1 MRHQSMASRPTGQ
14 RRQRS
19 GSAPF
24 SPLSASSSSHAQR
37 RAAGRHRADAINA
50 MRERSKSTS
59 RASAARSVKY
69 GRRREGWCGGRRSGA
84 ALRTGSA
91 AARRPKLAVSH
102 DLRLSGFTAA
112 ERDQCEQLSEPKR
125 RRTAPRA
132 TIVVPDADGNERTF
146 RDYLTDTALGAVKL
160 RQACEAAGALRV
172 TKAAR
177 SATPIFPGMMCGS
190 KLGAR
195 NKRGYPDRNVIEDY
209 AASSASSVV
218 ALRGAQ

>member
-1 MRHQSMASRPTGQ
+1 MWTVENA
-14 RRQRS
+14 
-19 GSAPF
+19 APKHGAATDGAT
-24 SPLSASSSSHAQR
+24 PPAKRLSAVLAFIREQQEAPRGRDQR
-37 RAAGRHRADAINA
+37 DERLFKVYEP
-50 MRERSKSTS
+50 RERCSLGKI
-59 RASAARSVKY
+59 RPP
-69 GRRREGWCGGRRSGA
+69 RRGVCGGRRAGA
-84 ALRTGSA
+84 ARRTGSA
-91 AARRPKLAVSH
+91 SARRPKLAVSH

-172 TKAAR
+172 TKSAR

-209 AASSASSVV
+209 ATSSASSVV